1 MIGLRSECPKESSMM
16 RRLRGYNWKKLILI
30 SLLSSLA
37 QPIQMAAQQKTI
49 LRLGTLAP
57 RDTSYHHILQEMGTA
72 WEHQTNG
79 GVTLKIYPD
88 GTMGGETAMVQRM
101 RVGQL
106 QAAMLTVG
114 GISEIDP
121 AIGALQKMPLVYRS
135 LEEAEY
141 VRNKLRPE
149 LEKRLADK
157 GFIVLF
163 WADAGWVRFYSK
175 DPAMRPDDFKR
186 TKMMVTAGDNS
197 QVEIMK
203 KLGMRPVSLEWSDTL
218 TGLQTG
224 LVDAVPTVPFHAL
237 AGQFYLVTH
246 NMLEVN
252 WVPLVGA
259 TLMTKKSW
267 DALPEETRNAMRAT
281 AEQAGGKIQARSR
294 QENDEAV
301 VAMQKHGLQVHAI
314 TPELAELWAHLGETI
329 KPEVRGEIVPADMFD
344 RVQQLVAEYRK
355 SQSGN
360 GK

>member
-1 MIGLRSECPKESSMM
+1 ML
-16 RRLRGYNWKKLILI
+16 RRLRGYNWKKFLLI
-30 SLLSSLA
+30 SLFSTFV
-37 QPIQMAAQQKTI
+37 QPIPMAAQQKTV

-57 RDTSYHHILQEMGTA
+57 RDTSYHHILQEMGSA
-72 WEHQTNG
+72 WERQTNG

-88 GTMGGETAMVQRM
+88 GTMGGESAMVQRM
-101 RVGQL
+101 RIGQL
-106 QAAMLTVG
+106 QVAMLTVG
-114 GISEIDP
+114 GLTEIDP
-121 AIGALQKMPLVYRS
+121 SIGALQKMPLVFRS

-175 DPAMRPDDFKR
+175 DPALRPDDFKR
-186 TKMMVTAGDNS
+186 MKIMVTAGDNT

-203 KLGMRPVSLEWSDTL
+203 QLGMHPVSLEWSDTL

-224 LVDAVPTVPFHAL
+224 LVDTVATIPFHAL
-237 AGQFYLVTH
+237 ASQYYLVTH
-246 NMLEVN
+246 HMLEVN

-267 DALPEETRNAMRAT
+267 DALPEETRNALRAA
-281 AEQAGGKIQARSR
+281 AEQAGEKIQARSR
-294 QENDEAV
+294 QENAEAV
-301 VAMQKHGLQVHAI
+301 SAMQKRGLQVHTI
-314 TPELAELWAHLGETI
+314 SPELAEVWSHFGESL
-329 KPEVRGEIVPADMFD
+329 KPEVRGPIVPTDMYD
-344 RVQQLVAEYRK
+344 RVQTLVAEYR
-355 SQSGN
+355 STARGQ